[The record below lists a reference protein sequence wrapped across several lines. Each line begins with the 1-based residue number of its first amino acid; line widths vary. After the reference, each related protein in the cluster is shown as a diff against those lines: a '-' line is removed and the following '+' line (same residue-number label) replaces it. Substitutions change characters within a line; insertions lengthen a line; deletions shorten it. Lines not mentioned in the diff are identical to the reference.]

1 MFSSLK
7 RGYSGALAGGGVFGK
22 HLMVLI
28 AFLLMGNLSAVADCW
43 HFAGNGNN
51 KVINHPSYDRPY
63 LRFTAMYYD
72 ATSGNNGY
80 FVLQKPTKSGSIP
93 ASAPNGPALFINGQ
107 YACSPINEFG
117 WNDNDGGAWKAC
129 GNDSWWG
136 NTYYATIDGIKYTIK
151 FYNPYHDGDSKRV
164 YVHVVIFPSALP
176 YAQPT
181 TVTIA
186 GMWKMN
192 KAQKTPVEESFTW
205 SFNGLNTMGVSSPTA
220 VTYDYK
226 NIKIS
231 GNLKAGYGQNT
242 VGTFNGATNTN
253 ISWKQKLTTSASYNS
268 SLTSFNGQTMDFSW
282 RTDYYND
289 VRTYVEYIIS
299 RTGYSPA
306 EFDALPNGEKMSM
319 NYYMWYAVTVPGY
332 MRAKGL
338 QASTSNIWNKEVNL
352 TWETEGRDGD
362 GTWSIY
368 RYEGTE
374 LKNPKL
380 VKDGIEKGLRSY
392 TVVNPSYD
400 KDYTYEVSFIPRNGS
415 RRDELSTH
423 VVSNLGREWSFSNF
437 KADTNEDGDKIIL
450 KWNHTPIGDANSKSY
465 TLQIQRSTDY
475 DVNNPQ
481 KATWQNIK
489 DITINSANTNSGTYT
504 DQEGLTANHN
514 YFYRLVVSVLDTD
527 MMSPVV
533 NKKLGGSKVLS
544 FQATRGSYNNMVKLK
559 WTVKQVGSNVTNFI
573 IQRRPLGSNDEN
585 AWAEIYSTSGTASGY
600 SYDDITALPGTYNQY
615 KVVVWSQD
623 GKEVSYDDSD
633 VADGFCLS
641 TGTLSGNIKYGTG
654 TAVAGAKVVLK
665 QQGADGEVSSGMHSV
680 RFTGVGTGFKYDCNR
695 EVLQNLFGKD
705 FSIQLY
711 INPDSTTMN
720 GTERYQMLDVIYSMT
735 FFVKYDQEAKLYH
748 PGAYIGNIAKSDSYF
763 ADLDIV
769 PGEWTHLT
777 LSHKAGA
784 YTAIS
789 ITRGDSI
796 ISDTLCYNDYNARVN
811 LDPQINSEAKCI
823 SFANNAT
830 FNGAHFFNGYMDEFR
845 FFTRAL
851 SAQEILKN
859 YNHPLT
865 GNEKDLAIYY
875 PFDEGLTSQNLVYD
889 YSRTNNVSNGRH
901 GLSMIPAVGST
912 YIPNEDQLS
921 LMAYTDSLG
930 YYEIRGIPYSGEGTS
945 YSVIPKMGIHEFSPV
960 AKSRFISQ
968 ASLIHNGVDF
978 DDISSFPVSGKIFYS
993 GTDYPVEGAN
1003 LYVDGVICASN
1014 GKVVESAE
1022 DGTFTISVPIG
1033 DHYIEVVKS
1042 GHVFAN
1048 GRYPADPEGRGVKF
1062 TFDRAVSG
1070 LEFRDTTLVN
1080 YTGRVVGG
1088 DIEGDKPVGF
1098 GLSVN
1103 NIGVTQLVLT
1113 PLNDLYRLNVVKQ
1126 KRGETSFS
1134 YETNTKTAPVASA
1147 SGHINSKAWR
1157 GAGTDD
1163 CRKIVILTDSLTGEF
1178 SAMLPPLQYKV
1189 SAPVVV
1195 ATDSVLGDSKES
1207 ALADLSQ
1214 PLASYKD
1221 SVQTRDGVYE
1231 YYEYNTMYR
1240 KVYHSAPIFTVV
1252 QSDHADGAFGISEY
1266 EVLDAQGTI
1275 VVNDIYDPYPTPQYK
1290 YGGALFVMSD
1300 TYTFNLSGREEYRN
1314 YDASIWDPVVSTV
1327 PLAGTVV
1334 TIDNALS
1341 SEQAVYMEG
1350 NTDGQ
1355 EAGSVYNLKSNQLV
1369 LDSLGLATYVW
1380 KAGYPNICDPYTRT
1394 ISISYDIDNRTYHW
1408 NDGTPITG
1416 IVLGSLP
1423 TGNNFITAGPDLL
1436 DMVLRDP
1443 PGTKSKTEWTSGT
1456 VTSVSHSTGSVWN
1469 SENSVETKTKLG
1481 AEVQTA
1487 TGIGVAIIEDLK
1499 SKVDL
1504 TVGAKVTVEG
1514 EDASTWSRSVT
1525 ATRTISTSDEA
1536 EYVGAQ
1542 GDVFIGSSTNI
1553 IFGMARNVGLT
1564 RVPGTISDVE
1574 LSLNDIMTTGLS
1586 FGTEFA
1592 YTQNYIEN
1600 VLIPNLE
1607 KLRNGMLHTVGS
1619 MPDYENTGKYP
1630 VYVTVC
1636 TPDNPAYGSS
1646 NHDKDIWGKSAT
1658 AGPSASGPSYRM
1670 VVPKGSDET
1679 YTDSVEWCNTQ
1690 IRNWKKH
1697 LANNEMEK
1705 VRAAALA
1712 KAKSDSVTVTN
1723 LSFDSGSSITCT
1735 KETEDKY
1742 GHTYENTVSAA
1753 AIIGGATGFFIN
1765 SVGVEFEIKTETG
1778 GGEKVQR
1785 EFEESQTASFSYTLA
1800 EEGDD
1805 DALTVDV
1812 YEYGK
1817 FGPIFRT
1824 RGGQT
1829 CGPYEG
1835 KVVTKYYKPGTT
1847 IMDATMQIEV
1857 PQINVDV
1864 PVVSDVPS
1872 GGLANYVLR
1881 LSNAS
1886 EIDED
1891 VYYRLL
1897 VNDETNPDGANLMI
1911 DGKPITDSRIVKV
1924 PAGTTVTKA
1933 LQLKQTDASV
1943 LDYNDIEI
1951 VLASQCQYDPTST
1964 WDVIADTVRVSA
1976 HFVPSSSPV
1985 DLDLSS
1991 TVINTQT
1998 GNNLRLSFSGF
2009 DRNYR
2014 GLKAFRLQ
2022 YKKQGAIDWTLIH
2035 EYVVNKTDLVNG
2047 NEMLPS
2053 SGTSVS
2059 YDLEMKSFP
2068 DGDYL
2073 FRVVSVSTYG
2083 KSEVYRYSDEIA
2095 LVKDTERPRSMGQ
2108 PEPTDGVLDIGDE
2121 LSISFN
2127 EDIIKG
2133 RITKESNFI
2142 VTGVLNGAKVQHET
2156 ALSLQGGTDAQPVA
2170 YTDASVNLARKD
2182 FSIDAWIKVNS
2193 YGTLLTHGQGS
2204 QKLTV
2209 AITQSTKLKVSMAG
2223 HNYISTKEIP
2233 TDKWVFL
2240 TMSLTKDGVLNASV
2254 AVDDSIISLYAGR
2267 KAVVYEGN
2275 GPLRVGQGL
2284 NAAIHEL
2291 LLWDE
2296 AHDMTTALLNRSV
2309 TKSPSTRHLIGYWK
2323 MNEGEGTSIRD
2334 YSRNRHMTMSGEN
2347 WYINNENKSVSL
2359 DGQHV
2364 LSINASALP
2373 VTTADDYV
2381 VEFWMCG
2388 GKQQSDAQLLQM
2400 GEIAFWINADGQLQ
2414 LTGKGAYL
2422 PKADANCQYA
2432 IAGTDLDDNAWHH
2445 VALSVL
2451 RQGAAIVYVDGV
2463 RRLTVSES
2471 KVGNIVTNNLIVGAR
2486 RTTVS
2491 AELGV
2496 YEFDRAFTGMVD
2508 EVRVWNATMNGDMIV
2523 SNRNLRFTGSESGL
2537 VAYYPFELKGLDG
2550 FNQVVTTGSA
2560 RDLCDSLMT
2569 ASLIKIADGSAAS
2582 MSYVDNAPALRLKP
2596 TETNVNFSYTASNDK
2611 IVITIDEDP
2620 AAIEGCTLNFTVRD
2634 LYDNNGNSS
2643 VAAIWSA
2650 FVNRN
2655 ELVWQDDVIS
2665 VEQQVKDNTEFAATI
2680 ENLGGQQQMWA
2691 ISGLPSWL
2699 TASADYGVTNP
2710 RSKSVITFRVSPST
2724 PIGKYEET
2732 VYLKGNNGIETP
2744 LTVNV
2749 KVKGQTPEWSINPRQ
2764 FENSM
2769 NMIATLDILGIQSED
2784 EDDIVAAFIDD
2795 ECRGMAHP
2803 SYNERYGT
2811 YYVTMDIYGN
2821 ADAGKPVSF
2830 RAFDASTG
2838 TLYPEVEP
2846 DADITFQ
2853 LLELNG
2859 TYSNPVKL
2867 TAHDKIEQTLKLKE
2881 GWNWVSI
2888 YVVPDN
2894 PTIASVAEKI
2904 ADNVEIIKSQNAYLA
2919 HENGTWGGNLTSL
2932 GMGQMYAVKMKRDCN
2947 LRIVGSRIETVSTP
2961 IVLYKGWNWTA
2972 YYGRQVSTLADALAD
2987 INPEDG
2993 DMVKAQSGVAYY
3005 DRYEWVGSLQMLEP
3019 GQGYKIRSTTDDAR
3033 TFKYPGSVSALAP
3046 ARGSANGGVQSIFQ
3060 PVDFHAFADN
3070 LTMAV
3075 KVLKSGQILKNV
3087 VLGIFADGECRAAA
3101 VTDENGMAYLTVPG
3115 DKSVKLTLKVAQ
3127 GADITELKGNL
3138 DYVSDAILGTPQHP
3152 LMLDLD
3158 SPTGIDLTGA
3168 TVQEGVAFDILGR
3181 EIPDASDHQGLII
3194 INNSKRLNR

>member
-1 MFSSLK
+1 MFNSEKGEHVS
-7 RGYSGALAGGGVFGK
+7 ALARCGVLSK
-22 HLMVLI
+22 HLLI
-28 AFLLMGNLSAVADCW
+28 FITLLLLGNLSALADCW

-107 YACSPINEFG
+107 YACSPIAEFG
-117 WNDNDGGAWKAC
+117 WNDDDGGAWKAA

-136 NTYYATIDGIKYTIK
+136 NTYKATIDGITYTIK
-151 FYNPYHDGDSKRV
+151 FHNPYHDGDSKRV
-164 YVHVVIFPSALP
+164 YVHVVIFPNALP
-176 YAQPT
+176 YGQTT
-181 TVTIA
+181 TVTLA

-192 KAQKTPVEESFTW
+192 RAQKTPVEESFTW
-205 SFNGLNTMGVSSPTA
+205 NFNGLNTMGVSSPTA
-220 VTYDYK
+220 VTYDYN

-231 GNLKAGYGQNT
+231 GNLKAGYGTNT
-242 VGTFNGATNTN
+242 VGTFRGATINN
-253 ISWKQKLTTSASYNS
+253 ISWKQKLTTSAPYS
-268 SLTSFNGQTMDFSW
+268 SNLTTFNGQVMDFSW

-289 VRTYVEYIIS
+289 VTTYVEYVIS
-299 RTGYSPA
+299 RSGYTPA
-306 EFDALPNGEKMSM
+306 ELDALPENQRLSM
-319 NYYMWYAVTVPGY
+319 NYYMWYPVTVPGY

-338 QASTSNIWNKEVNL
+338 QASTSNIWTKEVNL
-352 TWETEGRDGD
+352 TWSTEGRDGD
-362 GTWSIY
+362 GTWSVY
-368 RYEGTE
+368 RYDGTD
-374 LKNPKL
+374 LKNPVL
-380 VKDGIEKGLRSY
+380 VQSNIEKGMRSA
-392 TVVNPSYD
+392 TVISPAYD

-423 VVSNLGREWSFSNF
+423 VPSNLKREWSFSNF
-437 KADTNEDGDKIIL
+437 KAETNEAGDKINL
-450 KWNHTPIGDANSKSY
+450 SWNHTPIGDASNKSY
-465 TLQIQRSTDY
+465 TLHIQRSTDY

-481 KATWQNIK
+481 KATWQDIK
-489 DITINSANTNSGTYT
+489 TLTINSASTNSGTYT
-504 DQEGLTANHN
+504 DQEGLSANHN
-514 YFYRLVVSVLDTD
+514 YFYRLSVSVLETE
-527 MMSPVV
+527 MTSPVV

-559 WTVKQVGSNVTNFI
+559 WTVQQVGANVTNFI
-573 IQRRPLGSNDEN
+573 IQRRPLGSNEESD
-585 AWAEIYSTSGTASGY
+585 WAEIYSTSGTASGY

-623 GKEVSYDDSD
+623 GKDVSYDDSD
-633 VADGFCLS
+633 VADGFSLS
-641 TGTLSGNIKYGTG
+641 IGTLSGNIKYGTG

-665 QQGADGEVSSGMHSV
+665 QQSADGEVSSGMHSV
-680 RFTGVGTGFKYDCNR
+680 RFTGNGTGFKYDCGKD
-695 EVLQNLFGKD
+695 VLEKLFGKD
-705 FSIQLY
+705 FSVQLY
-711 INPDSTTMN
+711 INPDSTIMN
-720 GTERYQMLDVIYSMT
+720 GDKRYQLCDVFCSMT
-735 FFVKYDQEAKLYH
+735 FYLSYDSLEKVYH
-748 PGAYIGNIAKSDSYF
+748 PGVYLKGNNINSDLS
-763 ADLDIV
+763 V
-769 PGEWTHLT
+769 EPGEWTHLT
-777 LSHKAGA
+777 FSHKKSSF
-784 YTAIS
+784 TAIS

-796 ISDTLCYNDYNARVN
+796 ITDTLKNYGVSYVYD
-811 LDPQINSEAKCI
+811 DPVIDGRAKCI
-823 SFANNAT
+823 SFANNAD
-830 FNGAHFFNGYMDEFR
+830 FNGTEYYNGYMDEFR

-851 SAQEILKN
+851 SAADILKN

-875 PFDEGLTSQNLVYD
+875 PFDEGLTVQTLVYD

-901 GLSMIPAVGST
+901 GLSLIPAVGST

-945 YSVIPKMGIHEFSPV
+945 YSVIPRMGIHEFSPV
-960 AKSRFISQ
+960 AKSRFVSQ

-1022 DGTFTISVPIG
+1022 DGTFTVSVPIG
-1033 DHYIEVVKS
+1033 DHYLEVVKS

-1098 GLSVN
+1098 GQSIN
-1103 NIGVTQLVLT
+1103 NIGVTQLILT

-1134 YETNTKTAPVASA
+1134 YETNTKTVAVPSA
-1147 SGHINSKAWR
+1147 SGHINSKVWR

-1195 ATDSVLGDSKES
+1195 ATDSVLGDPKES
-1207 ALADLSQ
+1207 AMADLSQ

-1252 QSDHADGAFGISEY
+1252 QSDHTDGAFGISEY

-1408 NDGTPITG
+1408 NNGTPITG

-1646 NHDKDIWGKSAT
+1646 NHDKDIWGNSAT

-1705 VRAAALA
+1705 VRAAELA

-1872 GGLANYVLR
+1872 GGIANYTLR

-1911 DGKPITDSRIVKV
+1911 DGKPITDNRIIKV

-1933 LQLKQTDASV
+1933 LQLKQTNTSV
-1943 LDYNDIEI
+1943 LDYNDIEV

-1964 WDVIADTVRVSA
+1964 WDVIADTVCVSA

-1991 TVINTQT
+1991 TVINTRT

-2035 EYVVNKTDLVNG
+2035 EYVVNKEDLVNG

-2053 SGTSVS
+2053 AGTSVS
-2059 YDLEMKSFP
+2059 YDLGMKSFP

-2156 ALSLQGGTDAQPVA
+2156 ALSLKGGSLAQGIAR
-2170 YTDASVNLARKD
+2170 TDASINLSKKD
-2182 FSIDAWIKVNS
+2182 FAIDAWVNITGA
-2193 YGTLLTHGQGS
+2193 GTLLSHGQGS

-2209 AITQSTKLKVSMAG
+2209 GVNEANKLVVTIAGDTCRSTNSVPQG
-2223 HNYISTKEIP
+2223 
-2233 TDKWVFL
+2233 KWLFL
-2240 TMSLTKDGVLNASV
+2240 TMSLTKEGKLNARIANDADIIPLFSSV
-2254 AVDDSIISLYAGR
+2254 QTKGYD
-2267 KAVVYEGN
+2267 GN
-2275 GPLRVGQGL
+2275 GPLSVGCGAT
-2284 NAAIHEL
+2284 AAIHEL

-2309 TKSPSTRHLIGYWK
+2309 TKNPSTRHLIGYWK
-2323 MNEGEGTSIRD
+2323 MNEGEGTAIRD
-2334 YSRNRHMTMSGEN
+2334 YSRNRHMTMNGES

-2359 DGQHV
+2359 DGQHL

-2381 VEFWMCG
+2381 VEFWMRG
-2388 GKQQSDAQLLQM
+2388 GRQQSDAQLLQM

-2422 PKADANCQYA
+2422 PTVDTKYQFAVS
-2432 IAGTDLDDNAWHH
+2432 GTDLDDNAWHH

-2471 KVGNIVTNNLIVGAR
+2471 NVGNIVTNSLIVGAR

-2508 EVRVWNATMNGDMIV
+2508 EVRVWNATMNGDKIV

-2550 FNQVVTTGSA
+2550 FNQVVTMGSA

-2569 ASLIKIADGSAAS
+2569 ASLIKISDGSAAS
-2582 MSYVDNAPALRLKP
+2582 ISYVDDAPALRLKP
-2596 TETNVNFSYTASNDK
+2596 TETNVNFSYTASDNK
-2611 IVITIDEDP
+2611 IVLTIDEDP
-2620 AAIEGCTLNFTVRD
+2620 AVIEGCTLNFTVRD

-2655 ELVWQDDVIS
+2655 ELIWQDDEIS
-2665 VEQQVKDNTEFAATI
+2665 VDQQVKGNAEFTATI
-2680 ENLGGQQQMWA
+2680 ENLGGQQQMWTL
-2691 ISGLPSWL
+2691 SGLPSWL
-2699 TASADYGVTNP
+2699 TASADYGVVNP
-2710 RSKSVITFRVSPST
+2710 RSKSTVTFSISPST
-2724 PIGKYEET
+2724 PIGKYQET
-2732 VYLKGNNGIETP
+2732 IYLKGNNGIETP

-2749 KVKGQTPEWSINPRQ
+2749 KVKGQTPDWNVNAKQ

-2769 NMIATLDILGIQSED
+2769 SMIATLDILGLQSED
-2784 EDDIVAAFIDD
+2784 EDDIVAAFVGD
-2795 ECRGMAHP
+2795 ECRGIAHP
-2803 SYNERYGT
+2803 VYNARYDSYF
-2811 YYVTMDIYGN
+2811 VTMDIYGN
-2821 ADAGKPVSF
+2821 NDSGQPVTF

-2838 TLYPEVEP
+2838 TLFPEVLP
-2846 DADITFQ
+2846 DNAVFFQ
-2853 LLELNG
+2853 YLDLNG
-2859 TYSNPVKL
+2859 TYSNPVVL
-2867 TAHDKIEQTLKLKE
+2867 TALDKIEQSTLLKE
-2881 GWNWVSI
+2881 GWNWLSL
-2888 YVVPDN
+2888 YVKADAMTVASLLSQ
-2894 PTIASVAEKI
+2894 IAE
-2904 ADNVEIIKSQNAYLA
+2904 DVEIIKSQNAYLSF
-2919 HENGTWGGNLTSL
+2919 ENGTWGGDLKGALSN
-2932 GMGQMYAVKMKRDCN
+2932 GQMYAVKMKRDRT
-2947 LRIVGSRIETVSTP
+2947 LRIVGERLETAGNPVS
-2961 IVLYKGWNWTA
+2961 LYKGWNWVG
-2972 YYGRQVSTLADALAD
+2972 YYGRQISSLADALAD
-2987 INPEDG
+2987 MNPVHG
-2993 DMVKAQSGVAYY
+2993 DIVRAQSGVAYY
-3005 DRYEWVGSLQMLEP
+3005 DTYEWVGSLQMLEP
-3019 GQGYKIRSTTDDAR
+3019 GQGYKIKNVTDNTR
-3033 TFKYPGSVSALAP
+3033 VFRYPGTVVSLAP
-3046 ARGSANGGVQSIFQ
+3046 SRSPLRAASQESHTFQAVDYHNYSGNVTLAAKVYRNAKPLANVEVG
-3060 PVDFHAFADN
+3060 A
-3070 LTMAV
+3070 
-3075 KVLKSGQILKNV
+3075 
-3087 VLGIFADGECRAAA
+3087 FADGECRASAFTGQDGVVYLTIPGDDA
-3101 VTDENGMAYLTVPG
+3101 VELNFKVAEGANVTDVR
-3115 DKSVKLTLKVAQ
+3115 DK
-3127 GADITELKGNL
+3127 L
-3138 DYVSDAILGTPQHP
+3138 DYVTDAIYGTPQHP
-3152 LMLDLD
+3152 LTFDLD
-3158 SPTGIDLTGA
+3158 GSTGIGRVIENADNKPA
-3168 TVQEGVAFDILGR
+3168 YDVQGRQVPANSAKGV
-3181 EIPDASDHQGLII
+3181 II
-3194 INNSKRLNR
+3194 INNRKQFTR

>member
-1 MFSSLK
+1 MFNSVKGEHGS
-7 RGYSGALAGGGVFGK
+7 ALASRGVFKK
-22 HLMVLI
+22 HLFLI
-28 AFLLMGNLSAVADCW
+28 VIFLFLGNLSALADCW
-43 HFAGNGNN
+43 HFAGNSNN
-51 KVINHPSYDRPY
+51 KVVNNPSYDRPY

-93 ASAPNGPALFINGQ
+93 SNAPNGPALFINGQ
-107 YACSPINEFG
+107 YACSPIAEFG
-117 WNDNDGGAWKAC
+117 WNDDDGGAWKAA

-164 YVHVVIFPSALP
+164 YVHVVIFPNALP
-176 YAQPT
+176 YGQTT
-181 TVTIA
+181 TVTLA

-205 SFNGLNTMGVSSPTA
+205 NFSGLNTMGVSSPTA
-220 VTYDYK
+220 VTYDYN

-231 GNLKAGYGQNT
+231 GNLKAGYGDNT
-242 VGTFNGATNTN
+242 VGTFKGCTANN
-253 ISWKQKLTTSASYNS
+253 ISWKQKLTTSASYKSNF
-268 SLTSFNGQTMDFSW
+268 TSFNGQTMDFSW

-299 RTGYSPA
+299 RTGYTPA
-306 EFDALPNGEKMSM
+306 ELDPLPDNQRQSM
-319 NYYMWYAVTVPGY
+319 NYYMWYPVTVPGY
-332 MRAKGL
+332 MRATNL
-338 QASTSNIWNKEVNL
+338 QAPTANIWTKEVNL
-352 TWETEGRDGD
+352 TWGTEGRDGD

-368 RYEGTE
+368 RYEGTD
-374 LKNPKL
+374 LKNPVL
-380 VKDGIEKGLRSY
+380 VQSNIEKGMRSA
-392 TVVNPSYD
+392 TVTNPQYD

-423 VVSNLGREWSFSNF
+423 ATSNLKREWSFSNF
-437 KADTNEDGDKIIL
+437 KAETNEAGDKIIL
-450 KWNHTPIGDANSKSY
+450 SWNHTPIGDASNKSY
-465 TLQIQRSTDY
+465 TLHVQRSTDY

-481 KATWQNIK
+481 KATWEDVK
-489 DITINSANTNSGTYT
+489 TVTINSSNTNSGTYT
-504 DQEGLTANHN
+504 DQEGLSANHN
-514 YFYRLVVSVLDTD
+514 YFYRLSVSVLETE
-527 MMSPVV
+527 MTSPVV

-544 FQATRGSYNNMVKLK
+544 FSATRGSYNNMVKLK
-559 WTVKQVGSNVTNFI
+559 WTVQQVGANVTNFI

-623 GKEVSYDDSD
+623 GKNVSYDDSD
-633 VADGFCLS
+633 VADGFSLS

-665 QQGADGEVSSGMHSV
+665 QQSADGEVTSGMHSV
-680 RFTGVGTGFKYDCNR
+680 RFTGNGTGFKYDCDQAT
-695 EVLQNLFGKD
+695 LKNLFERD
-705 FSIQLY
+705 FSAQLY
-711 INPDSTTMN
+711 INPDSSTMN
-720 GTERYQMLDVIYSMT
+720 GDKRYQMLDVFCSMT
-735 FFVKYDQEAKLYH
+735 FFITYDQDKKLYH
-748 PGAYIGNIAKSDSYF
+748 PGVYLDETSYYT
-763 ADLDIV
+763 DLSIE

-777 LSHKAGA
+777 LSHKQNA

-796 ISDTLCYNDYNARVN
+796 ISDTIAFGGYRIKSNVTIDNRAT
-811 LDPQINSEAKCI
+811 CI
-823 SFANNAT
+823 SFANNAD
-830 FNGAHFFNGYMDEFR
+830 FNGTEYFNGYMDEFR

-851 SAQEILKN
+851 SATDILKN

-875 PFDEGLTSQNLVYD
+875 PFDEGLTVQSLAYD
-889 YSRTNNVSNGRH
+889 LSKTNNVSNGRH
-901 GLSMIPAVGST
+901 GLSMIPAVSSN
-912 YIPNEDQLS
+912 YIPSEDQLS

-1022 DGTFTISVPIG
+1022 DGTFSISVPIG
-1033 DHYIEVVKS
+1033 DHYIEVIKS

-1062 TFDRAVSG
+1062 TFDRAISG

-1098 GLSVN
+1098 GQSVN
-1103 NIGVTQLVLT
+1103 NIGVTKLVLT
-1113 PLNDLYRLNVVKQ
+1113 PINDRYRLNVVKQ
-1126 KRGETSFS
+1126 VSESSFS
-1134 YETNTKTAPVASA
+1134 YETNQKTVQVESA
-1147 SGHINSKAWR
+1147 SKHINSKAWR
-1157 GAGTDD
+1157 GAGTED

-1195 ATDSVLGDSKES
+1195 ATDSVLGDPKES
-1207 ALADLSQ
+1207 AMADLSQ

-1252 QSDHADGAFGISEY
+1252 QSDHTDGAFGISEY
-1266 EVLDAQGTI
+1266 EVVDAQGAI

-1314 YDASIWDPVVSTV
+1314 YDASIWNPVVSTV

-1350 NTDGQ
+1350 NTDGK
-1355 EAGSVYNLKSNQLV
+1355 EAGSVYKLKSNQLI
-1369 LDSLGLATYVW
+1369 LDSLGMAKYVW

-1408 NDGTPITG
+1408 NDGKPLTG

-1514 EDASTWSRSVT
+1514 EDASTWSRSIT

-1607 KLRNGMLHTVGS
+1607 KLRNGMLKTVGS
-1619 MPDYENTGKYP
+1619 MPDYENTGKNP

-1636 TPDNPAYGSS
+1636 TPDNPAFGSS
-1646 NHDKDIWGKSAT
+1646 NNDKDVWGKSAT
-1658 AGPSASGPSYRM
+1658 AGPSTSGPSYRM

-1705 VRAAALA
+1705 VRAAELA

-1723 LSFDSGSSITCT
+1723 LSFDSGTSLTLT

-1835 KVVTKYYKPGTT
+1835 KVETKYYEPGTV
-1847 IMDATMQIEV
+1847 IMEATMQIEV

-1872 GGLANYVLR
+1872 GGIANYTLR

-1897 VNDETNPDGANLMI
+1897 VNDETNDNGANLMI
-1911 DGKPITDSRIVKV
+1911 DGKPITDSRIIKV

-1933 LQLKQTDASV
+1933 LQLKQTNTSI
-1943 LDYNDIEI
+1943 LDYEDIEI
-1951 VLASQCQYDPTST
+1951 VLASQTQYDPTST
-1964 WDVIADTVRVSA
+1964 WDVIADTVKVSA

-1985 DLDLSS
+1985 DLALS
-1991 TVINTQT
+1991 NTLMNIQT
-1998 GNNLRLSFSGF
+1998 GTDLMLSFSGF

-2022 YKKQGAIDWTLIH
+2022 YKKQGSADWTLIR
-2035 EYVVNKTDLVNG
+2035 EYVLNDNG
-2047 NEMLPS
+2047 ELGSNSEKLPS
-2053 SGTSVS
+2053 SGTQVNYSLDMS
-2059 YDLEMKSFP
+2059 SFS
-2068 DGDYL
+2068 DGKYT
-2073 FRVVSVSTYG
+2073 FRVASVSTYG
-2083 KSEVYRYSDEIA
+2083 QSEVYRYSDEIT
-2095 LVKDTERPRSMGQ
+2095 LVKDMERPRSMGQ
-2108 PEPTDGVLDIGDE
+2108 PEPSDGVLDIGDE
-2121 LSISFN
+2121 LSVTFN
-2127 EDIIKG
+2127 EAIIKG
-2133 RITKESNFI
+2133 RITKEANFI
-2142 VTGVLNGAKVQHET
+2142 IKGVLNGAQVEHET
-2156 ALSLQGGTDAQPVA
+2156 ALSLKGGSAQVA
-2170 YTDASVNLARKD
+2170 SARTEAGINLSKKD
-2182 FSIDAWIKVNS
+2182 FAIDAWVNIS
-2193 YGTLLTHGQGS
+2193 KAGTLLSHGQGS
-2204 QKLTV
+2204 QKFIVGTNASGRLVVTV
-2209 AITQSTKLKVSMAG
+2209 ADTTLTSDNS
-2223 HNYISTKEIP
+2223 IP
-2233 TDKWVFL
+2233 TGKWIFL
-2240 TMSLTKDGVLNASV
+2240 TMSLTKDGKLSAEV
-2254 AVDDSIISLYAGR
+2254 ANDATFISLFNST
-2267 KAVVYEGN
+2267 KAKVYEGN
-2275 GPLRVGQGL
+2275 GQLSVGCGAE
-2284 NAAIHEL
+2284 AAIHEL

-2296 AHDMTTALLNRSV
+2296 AHDMTSALLNRSV
-2309 TKSPSTRHLIGYWK
+2309 TRSPSTRHLVGYWK

-2334 YSRNRHMTMSGEN
+2334 YSRNRHMSMAGET
-2347 WYINNENKSVSL
+2347 WYINNENKAVTL
-2359 DGQHV
+2359 EGQHY
-2364 LSINASALP
+2364 LSIGTASLP

-2381 VEFWMCG
+2381 VEFWMRG
-2388 GKQQSDAQLLQM
+2388 GSQAGKVQLLQM
-2400 GEIAFWINADGQLQ
+2400 GEIAFGLDTDGQLL

-2422 PKADANCQYA
+2422 PTVNTKYQFTVSGAVL
-2432 IAGTDLDDNAWHH
+2432 TDDAWHH

-2451 RQGAAIVYVDGV
+2451 RQGAAAVYVDGV
-2463 RRLTVSES
+2463 RRFTTSEANI
-2471 KVGNIVTNNLIVGAR
+2471 GNIVTNSLIAGAR
-2486 RTTVS
+2486 RTTIS

-2496 YEFDRAFTGMVD
+2496 YEYDQAFTGKID
-2508 EVRVWNATMNGDMIV
+2508 EIRVWAATMNSDLLV
-2523 SNRNLRFTGSESGL
+2523 SNRKLRFTGTESGL
-2537 VAYYPFELKGLDG
+2537 VAYYPFEVKKLDDY
-2550 FNQVVTTGSA
+2550 NQVVTTGNNK
-2560 RDLCDSLMT
+2560 DLCNNGSAAVMV
-2569 ASLIKIADGSAAS
+2569 AIADGSESALN
-2582 MSYVDNAPALRLKP
+2582 YVDDAPALRIKP
-2596 TETNVNFSYTASNDK
+2596 TETNVSFSYTASDDK
-2611 IVITIDEDP
+2611 VIISIDENP
-2620 AAIEGCTLNFTVRD
+2620 EMVEGCTLNFTVRD
-2634 LYDNNGNSS
+2634 LLDENGNYSEPA
-2643 VAAIWSA
+2643 VWSA
-2650 FVNRN
+2650 FINRN
-2655 ELVWQDDVIS
+2655 ELAWQDDEII
-2665 VEQQVKDNTEFAATI
+2665 VEQQVKNETEFTATI
-2680 ENLGGQQQMWA
+2680 ENLGGQQQMWS

-2699 TASADYGVTNP
+2699 TASADYGVANP
-2710 RSKSVITFRVSPST
+2710 RSKSTVTFCVNPAT

-2732 VYLKGNNGIETP
+2732 IYLKGNNGVETP
-2744 LTVNV
+2744 LTVKV
-2749 KVKGQTPEWSINPRQ
+2749 KVQGQTPDWNVNPKQ

-2769 NMIATLDILGIQSED
+2769 NVIATLDVLGLQSED
-2784 EDDIVAAFIDD
+2784 EDDVVAAFIGD
-2795 ECRGMAHP
+2795 ECRGIAHP
-2803 SYNERYGT
+2803 VYRERYDA
-2811 YYVTMDIYGN
+2811 YFVTMDIYGGN
-2821 ADAGKPVSF
+2821 DAGKPVTF

-2838 TLYPEVEP
+2838 TLYPEVV
-2846 DADITFQ
+2846 ANKNVNFQ
-2853 LLELNG
+2853 FLELNG
-2859 TYSNPVKL
+2859 TYSDPVAL
-2867 TAHDKIEQTLKLKE
+2867 TVIDKIEQTTVLKE
-2881 GWNWVSI
+2881 GWNWLSF
-2888 YVVPDN
+2888 YVKTDAM
-2894 PTIASVAEKI
+2894 TIASLLASIAE
-2904 ADNVEIIKSQNAYLA
+2904 DVEIIKSQNAFLSF
-2919 HENGTWGGNLTSL
+2919 ENGTWGGSL
-2932 GMGQMYAVKMKRDCN
+2932 KGVLSNGQMYAVKMKKERT
-2947 LRIVGSRIETVSTP
+2947 LRIIGERLEVTGNPIELS
-2961 IVLYKGWNWTA
+2961 KGWNWIG
-2972 YYGRQVSTLADALAD
+2972 YYGRQVSTLADAFAD
-2987 INPEDG
+2987 LSPISG
-2993 DMVKAQSGVAYY
+2993 DMVKAQAGIAYY
-3005 DRYEWVGSLQMLEP
+3005 DTYEWVGSLLMLEP
-3019 GQGYKIRSTTDDAR
+3019 GQGYKFKNASDVTRSFR
-3033 TFKYPGSVSALAP
+3033 YPGSVVSFAPRRAP
-3046 ARGSANGGVQSIFQ
+3046 AFGGGAAYGAFQ
-3060 PVDFHAFADN
+3060 PVDYHNYSGNA
-3070 LTMAV
+3070 TMAV
-3075 KVLKSGQILKNV
+3075 KILNDNAPV
-3087 VLGIFADGECRAAA
+3087 ANAEIGVFADGECRAAA
-3101 VTDENGMAYLTVPG
+3101 ITDDAGMAYLTIPG
-3115 DKSVKLTLKVAQ
+3115 DDVVELSFKIAKDAQ
-3127 GADITELKGNL
+3127 ISDIGGVINYETDG
-3138 DYVSDAILGTPQHP
+3138 IFG
-3152 LMLDLD
+3152 
-3158 SPTGIDLTGA
+3158 SPENPVVFRMGETTGIGMIEAAVESDSEYDLM
-3168 TVQEGVAFDILGR
+3168 GR
-3181 EIPDASDHQGLII
+3181 KTTDSQKGIRIRDGKKIFR
-3194 INNSKRLNR
+3194 K